1 MGSIQK
7 IVETMDPEEAVRE
20 IADVVKA
27 LFAHVSEKVRTDFI
41 YTLTADADDEGVPGL
56 VHL

>member
-1 MGSIQK
+1 MGSIK
-7 IVETMDPEEAVRE
+7 KVVEAMDPEKAMRE
-20 IADVVKA
+20 IADVAKE

-41 YTLTADADDEGVPGL
+41 YTLTGDADDEGVPGL